1 MEEGKLCISSRA
13 ILEVGIMSV
22 TKDELHKIIDRLSDS
37 DTRSAY
43 DYLKYLVE
51 RKRKSK
57 TWAEIK
63 QLLPDDEPLGKEEL
77 RQLEAPDDYITL
89 EQAIEEYEI

>member
-1 MEEGKLCISSRA
+1 
-13 ILEVGIMSV
+13 MSI
-22 TKDELHKIIDRLSDS
+22 TKDDLHQIIDRLSDS
-37 DTRSAY
+37 DTASAY

-51 RKRKSK
+51 QKRKNK

-63 QLLPDDEPLGKEEL
+63 QLPPDDIPLGKEEL
-77 RQLEAPDDYITL
+77 RQLEAPDDFITL